1 MASSTSNSR
10 NSDLSRRSTTSSSS
24 KPLLFTDQKTND
36 DNENRLSSTMT
47 VDGILRNV
55 YSAAPSTETTLVD
68 ASITLIDAPIPNS
81 VSDNPEVPQVQ
92 TVADCNNNVAK
103 SVDEVW
109 REIVSGERKEIT
121 MKEEVPDEMMT
132 LEDFLAKA
140 GAVEEAAAVASA
152 EVKLHPDRLSG
163 GVFTFDPPLDKA
175 AQQRQRRMIKNRE
188 SAARSRERKQAYQVE
203 LESLAVRLEEENEW
217 LLKEKAERTK
227 ERFKQ
232 LLSCRLME
240 KVVPV
245 VEQRRPPRML
255 RRVRSLQGAKS
266 IDYVSEE
273 KGEEQIES
281 KKKKPDID
289 GQSPDGRKEKGG
301 GALREKGRGRGHHI
315 SLHVSNQ
322 GGLSGKGAAKT
333 LGMREEAK
341 RIKLDALDKRGG
353 VITSG

>member
-10 NSDLSRRSTTSSSS
+10 KSDLSRRSTTSSSTR
-24 KPLLFTDQKTND
+24 PQLFTDQNKND
-36 DNENRLSSTMT
+36 DNNRLSSTMT

-55 YSAAPSTETTLVD
+55 YSAAPATETTLVD
-68 ASITLIDAPIPNS
+68 ASITLIDAPIPIAVADNS
-81 VSDNPEVPQVQ
+81 EASQVQ
-92 TVADCNNNVAK
+92 AVADCNNNVVR

-121 MKEEVPDEMMT
+121 MKVEAPDEMMT

-140 GAVEEAAAVASA
+140 GAVEEAA

-163 GVFTFDPPLDKA
+163 GLYTFDPAGGSAFQMLDKMEGSIVGLGNGMDVIGSGGGGGRGKRGRGVLMEPLDKA

-203 LESLAVRLEEENEW
+203 LESLAVKLEEENEW

-232 LLSCRLME
+232 LME

-245 VEQRRPPRML
+245 VEQRRPPRVL
-255 RRVRSLQGAKS
+255 RRVRSLQW
-266 IDYVSEE
+266 
-273 KGEEQIES
+273 
-281 KKKKPDID
+281 
-289 GQSPDGRKEKGG
+289 
-301 GALREKGRGRGHHI
+301 
-315 SLHVSNQ
+315 
-322 GGLSGKGAAKT
+322 
-333 LGMREEAK
+333 
-341 RIKLDALDKRGG
+341 
-353 VITSG
+353 

>member
-1 MASSTSNSR
+1 MPTSNSR
-10 NSDLSRRSTTSSSS
+10 NSDLSRRSASASSST
-24 KPLLFTDQKTND
+24 KPQPFTDQ
-36 DNENRLSSTMT
+36 NRNNNNILSSTMKA
-47 VDGILRNV
+47 DGILRNV

-68 ASITLIDAPIPNS
+68 ASITLIDTPIPTPVADNAE
-81 VSDNPEVPQVQ
+81 VSQDQ

-121 MKEEVPDEMMT
+121 MKEEAPDEMMT

-140 GAVEEAAAVASA
+140 GAMEEAAAAATA
-152 EVKLHPDRLSG
+152 EVKVHPDRLSG
-163 GVFTFDPPLDKA
+163 GVYAFDPVGGSAFQILDKMEGSIVGLGNGMEVIGSGGGGGRGKRGRDVWMEPLDKA

-203 LESLAVRLEEENEW
+203 LESLAVKLEEENEW

-232 LLSCRLME
+232 LME

-255 RRVRSLQGAKS
+255 RRVRSLQW
-266 IDYVSEE
+266 
-273 KGEEQIES
+273 
-281 KKKKPDID
+281 
-289 GQSPDGRKEKGG
+289 
-301 GALREKGRGRGHHI
+301 
-315 SLHVSNQ
+315 
-322 GGLSGKGAAKT
+322 
-333 LGMREEAK
+333 
-341 RIKLDALDKRGG
+341 
-353 VITSG
+353 